1 MESVKQH
8 DQVDVLWPAEPPP
21 PLPPPHTTTLQAHL
35 GSGDSSALL
44 RGCHRCLSW
53 GLSCPSW
60 RCGHVRSCSPHWK
73 TSTCCSLE
81 SLTVAL
87 HPHQPVLF
95 HCSITSVLWCA
106 ASASGSGEFLR
117 VGRHREKCWGIY
129 SVYCFSFCKKQHKYR
144 GANLWKFQQLFF
156 LKGNFLST
164 WMAITDQSLKFV
176 FS

>member
-1 MESVKQH
+1 MIRWMYCDLQS
-8 DQVDVLWPAEPPP
+8 L
-21 PLPPPHTTTLQAHL
+21 PLLSHHHTPRPCQAHL

-53 GLSCPSW
+53 GLNCPSW
-60 RCGHVRSCSPHWK
+60 RCGHICSCSPHWK
-73 TSTCCSLE
+73 TSSCCSLE

-87 HPHQPVLF
+87 HPYQPVLF

-117 VGRHREKCWGIY
+117 VGRHREKCWGIS
-129 SVYCFSFCKKQHKYR
+129 SVYCFFFCKKQHKYR

-156 LKGNFLST
+156 KRKLSINLNGNHWPKPQICIFL
-164 WMAITDQSLKFV
+164 AVQ
-176 FS
+176 